1 MLALCLSIARG
12 QLVPLAPTNWLFASR
27 NSFFFTVNLLIL
39 CQQQLYNWKCRSKLR
54 AIICHS
60 FCFMA
65 DYHIMIFQDYMLID
79 YQDNQTSRPIPQP
92 PPIALEVL
100 YHIDIWTTICLI
112 SIVKFVHNTL
122 FLWFAHYLLLM
133 VCPCWVRGGC
143 FFAVIFAERNKC

>member
-27 NSFFFTVNLLIL
+27 NSFFYSNLLIL
-39 CQQQLYNWKCRSKLR
+39 CQQQLYDWKCRSKLR